1 MPTGAANDFPN
12 PALAPA
18 DIDLIAISAVD
29 SAGGLL
35 TKNLKIEWPKLT
47 FYGSSWD
54 SDVLLTAYRSGM
66 FPMPYELAGDE
77 QAISWWSPAQ
87 RAIFQPNA
95 IVTSS
100 SLRRSAKKFTVTAD
114 QDFEAVI
121 RACGNPARPSGWI
134 NHDVIAA
141 FCELFRLGIA
151 HSVEVWNQRSQ
162 LVGGLYGLDLGGVFA
177 AESMFHTETDASKV
191 ALVHLGGLLNDGT
204 ARIID
209 TQWLT
214 DHLESMGATTLPR
227 REYCDKLPQL
237 LALPNA
243 FPVSA

>member
-1 MPTGAANDFPN
+1 MPIGAANDFPN
-12 PALAPA
+12 PVLAPP

-29 SAGGLL
+29 SAGCLL
-35 TKNLKIEWPKLT
+35 EKNLKIEWPKLT

-54 SDVLLTAYRSGM
+54 SEVLLTAYRSAM
-66 FPMPYELAGDE
+66 FPMPYELAGE
-77 QAISWWSPAQ
+77 GQAIGWWSPAQ
-87 RAIFQPNA
+87 RAIFQPSE
-95 IVTSS
+95 IVVST
-100 SLRRSAKKFTVTAD
+100 SLRRSAKKFTVTTD

-134 NHDVIAA
+134 NQEVVSA

-177 AESMFHTETDASKV
+177 AESMFHSESDASKV
-191 ALVHLGGLLNDGT
+191 ALTHLGDLLNDGSG
-204 ARIID
+204 RIID

-214 DHLESMGATTLPR
+214 DHLESMGATTVSR
-227 REYCDKLPQL
+227 QEYCAKLPQL

-243 FPVSA
+243 FPVGA